1 MAKEREY
8 DKRHWAFNKKILNKI
23 AKDPKFRISLLKD
36 AQAALASAG
45 LDHELRDLEELG
57 RERGIAAKECAP
69 LSCVNT
75 CTATCK
81 SNTCLYTTS
90 C

>member
-8 DKRHWAFNKKILNKI
+8 EKRHWAFNKKILNKI
-23 AKDPKFRISLLKD
+23 AKDPKFRSSLLKD
-36 AQAALASAG
+36 AEAALASAG
-45 LDHELRDLEELG
+45 LDHELRDLEELE
-57 RERGIAAKECAP
+57 RERGIAAKQCTP

-75 CTATCK
+75 CTLTCK